1 MDFLW
6 LNVGHRAGMQADALG
21 SELIRLFVRNVSSLR
36 GEKCVGTLVFQRS
49 SYLVPDCDFDRM
61 ESREPRHEGGKSWPC
76 SYHKRKKLN
85 IDPSLEPTPN
95 KIGTEEKS
103 VFGAPRSFCI
113 NLFNSLMT
121 SCSHIIVLCPIFY
134 TRVYAERK
142 NLLINKDVFILI
154 IFKDHIPKRIN
165 VEWWSFRTYQL

>member
-6 LNVGHRAGMQADALG
+6 LNIGHGAGMQAECPWKWANQTVCK
-21 SELIRLFVRNVSSLR
+21 EYEWPKR

-49 SYLVPDCDFDRM
+49 SYLVLDCDFDRM
-61 ESREPRHEGGKSWPC
+61 EFRKPRHEGGKSWPC
-76 SYHKRKKLN
+76 SHHKLKKLN
-85 IDPSLEPTPN
+85 LDPYLEPIQN

-121 SCSHIIVLCPIFY
+121 SPSHIIVFCTIFY
-134 TRVYAERK
+134 TLVYAEQK
-142 NLLINKDVFILI
+142 SLLINSDIFILI
-154 IFKDHIPKRIN
+154 ILKDHIPKRIN
-165 VEWWSFRTYQL
+165 VEW